1 LVGIAAELFN
11 DFRAGGF
18 WEMLGQ
24 NGQERVTDESQIG
37 QQVGI
42 AAARAVLSEEHI
54 TAPMISHFNPGP
66 VSANEPQPLARAV
79 LLGKRAREVIV
90 GLGRA
95 LVGFLDAPGVA
106 HNYQAARKGEVGLQG
121 LDGEGVQTAG
131 FDSSVT
137 GFGDGKKGVSL
148 RESNC

>member
-1 LVGIAAELFN
+1 MVGIAAELFN
-11 DFRAGGF
+11 DFRAGDF

-42 AAARAVLSEEHI
+42 AAARSVLSEEHI
-54 TAPMISHFNPGP
+54 TAPMISHFNAGP
-66 VSANEPQPLARAV
+66 VPANERQPLARAV
-79 LLGKRAREVIV
+79 LLGKRAGEVIV

-106 HNYQAARKGEVGLQG
+106 HNYQAAREGEVGLQG
-121 LDGEGVQTAG
+121 LDGEGMQRAG
-131 FDSSVT
+131 FDSSVA
-137 GFGDGKKGVSL
+137 GFGGDKKGVSL
-148 RESNC
+148 SPSNC